1 MKKAPLRVGVIQ
13 AMVLCLG
20 LMAASFSYAG
30 QPVRPSFAKACQ
42 TLEQLSSQPQATRDQ
57 WTKLV
62 HSFLEIH
69 RTEKDRRAARQSLFL
84 AGRASLSLYRRGGK
98 AEDLD
103 RAIQYLYEFSRIVP
117 DKRHRIAGLKELK
130 EAHLLKRR
138 LGNIHGNRPAP
149 ASATKRITRNNPPL
163 PPLGNHQNSAGA
175 GRIETRPSKWTTA
188 AKGSPEVS
196 EYKYTGNPFCPA
208 DGAWPTAKTQP
219 GDIVPD
225 DRVFRPEGPH
235 RQPVA
240 KESIPCPPKPSL
252 PPAPS
257 DSPAYAKT
265 ASLQPRPAGDLM
277 PPPRPIENAAKD
289 FLVVIDPGHG
299 GKDPGAVSK
308 DGGIKEKNVTLEV
321 AYLVKK
327 RLLSDVRGIKVE
339 MTRTDDRFLTL
350 QERTALANSLN
361 ADLFISLHCNAD
373 SHSSSRGV
381 ETFYLS
387 KASSPRAMRL
397 AARENGIPL
406 AEMSDLQATLLD
418 LMLASKKSE
427 SDRLANTVHHAL
439 VQDLAKAA
447 PKIRNRGVKRAPFY
461 VLLGAKMPAILVEC
475 AFISNGRDE
484 QKLTSAQYLDAVATG
499 IAAGA
504 GKYLRELG
512 SKS

>member
-1 MKKAPLRVGVIQ
+1 
-13 AMVLCLG
+13 
-20 LMAASFSYAG
+20 
-30 QPVRPSFAKACQ
+30 
-42 TLEQLSSQPQATRDQ
+42 
-57 WTKLV
+57 
-62 HSFLEIH
+62 
-69 RTEKDRRAARQSLFL
+69 
-84 AGRASLSLYRRGGK
+84 
-98 AEDLD
+98 
-103 RAIQYLYEFSRIVP
+103 
-117 DKRHRIAGLKELK
+117 
-130 EAHLLKRR
+130 
-138 LGNIHGNRPAP
+138 
-149 ASATKRITRNNPPL
+149 
-163 PPLGNHQNSAGA
+163 
-175 GRIETRPSKWTTA
+175 
-188 AKGSPEVS
+188 
-196 EYKYTGNPFCPA
+196 
-208 DGAWPTAKTQP
+208 
-219 GDIVPD
+219 
-225 DRVFRPEGPH
+225 
-235 RQPVA
+235 
-240 KESIPCPPKPSL
+240 
-252 PPAPS
+252 
-257 DSPAYAKT
+257 
-265 ASLQPRPAGDLM
+265 M